1 MRKTVGQANQSLITR
16 RSVLRVNR
24 REFVK
29 TAASISALA
38 AVSTSGQE
46 AQRLADADPEISG
59 RLRQLFG
66 SKITV
71 DALLYTQDNS
81 ASLPSA
87 TLEAIQASGQT
98 AAFWDI
104 SINACGRSLEAMVRH
119 IARWNEELDKHHD
132 VLVRAL
138 SARDIEEAKRSG
150 KFAIVY
156 LSQDASILGRELAMV
171 RTFFELGLR
180 VLQLT
185 HDTRN
190 QVGSGYRDRNDG
202 TLSHF
207 GVDVVKRCN
216 ELGMLID
223 LSHCGDETTL
233 DAIEISSRPCVFTHT
248 GCRSLYRSL
257 RNRTDEQMRALAD
270 KGGVVGIF
278 NISEWLTRAETATL
292 DAVLDNIQHVV
303 QVAGI
308 DHVGFGSDH
317 SMEALALDK
326 LEERLRYS
334 QATAPEE
341 ITGGYSETV
350 PQHVVIPELNTPMR
364 MLVLADGLEKR
375 GYTDSQ
381 IEKLL
386 GGNFLRVFREVVGA

>member
-1 MRKTVGQANQSLITR
+1 M
-16 RSVLRVNR
+16 RVNR

-29 TAASISALA
+29 TATSIPALA
-38 AVSTSGQE
+38 AASTFGRE
-46 AQRLADADPEISG
+46 AQRLADGEPEISV
-59 RLRQLFG
+59 RLQRLFA
-66 SKITV
+66 STITV
-71 DALLYTQDNS
+71 DALLYTQGPS
-81 ASLPSA
+81 ATLSSA

-104 SINACGRSLEAMVRH
+104 SINAGGRSLEAMVRQ
-119 IARWNEELDKHHD
+119 IARWNEEIDKHHD

-138 SARDIEEAKRSG
+138 TARDIEEAKRNG

-156 LSQDASILGRELAMV
+156 LSQDASILDRELAMV

-185 HDTRN
+185 HDTGN
-190 QVGSGYRDRNDG
+190 QVGSGYRDRDDG
-202 TLSHF
+202 PLSHF
-207 GVDVVKRCN
+207 GVEVVKRCN
-216 ELGMLID
+216 ELGILID

-233 DAIEISSRPCVFTHT
+233 DAIEVSSRPCVFTHT
-248 GCRSLYRSL
+248 GCRSVYRSL

-292 DAVLDNIQHVV
+292 DAMLDNIQHVV

-308 DHVGFGSDH
+308 DHAGFGSDH
-317 SMEALALDK
+317 AMEALDNTK

-334 QATAPEE
+334 QATASEE
-341 ITGGYSETV
+341 IARGFSETV

-386 GGNFLRVFREVVGA
+386 GGNFLRVLREVVGA